1 MVDMGKIYLYYKR
14 HNDSVLGKVLKI
26 KIDDKITAEI
36 NKNDIYELELA
47 DGQHNIKM
55 YYCGWTEDEL
65 VGYIDENIVI
75 SGDTFF
81 IYKGPATI
89 YGKGKLIK
97 NSYNNADD
105 FKMRVKNI
113 NRLYK
118 IIGICLF
125 VIFVLYINQ
134 LVQN

>member
-1 MVDMGKIYLYYKR
+1 MGKIYLYYKK
-14 HNDSVLGKVLKI
+14 HNDSVLGEVLKI
-26 KIDDKITAEI
+26 KIDDNITAEI
-36 NKNDIYELELA
+36 NKNDVYELELA

-81 IYKGPATI
+81 TYQRPFSV

-97 NSYNNADD
+97 NSYNSADD
-105 FKMRVKNI
+105 FKRHVKKT

-118 IIGICLF
+118 LIVAVLFIILVLF
-125 VIFVLYINQ
+125 IIFNE
-134 LVQN
+134 